1 MADAGRDAR
10 AKDRALLRR
19 DSTVARIRQI
29 QQLAIQA
36 TTDETARSQLVVAIQ
51 DLDAL
56 WSSFVVENNSVMDI
70 LSELGLLAEF
80 SVNLETDVRSL
91 VVEAKARCNVLQ
103 PAPVGSVDVGQQG
116 SYEVQVDTPCTSA
129 GSSKDC
135 TPPYPQM
142 ALAPAR
148 LPEIPLPYFDGEC
161 QHWPAFRDRF
171 SSLVAANPNIS
182 NTHKFYYLI
191 GCLHADP
198 QEVIKGF
205 TVSNDS
211 FTLAWDALV
220 ERYDKPRMLASSIM
234 NKLISAPVA
243 AFETQESLQ
252 SFLSVFD
259 ENIAILESLQIP
271 NLASFMLFSL
281 AARCLPTSSR
291 RLFESENTE
300 EYPSVQSV
308 IKFVK
313 ARQQVLEDAEIQAP
327 GSTSRPSK
335 PRSQGP
341 RRGSQAS
348 FVSATKIS
356 ALRCRL
362 CSGAHRLAD
371 CITFKAASVDE
382 RYNTVCTYRLCM
394 VCLGEGHMSFKCP
407 ESCSICNRR
416 HHALLHRDANLKPS
430 VPSAALLEQ
439 DGKPT
444 DP

>member
-1 MADAGRDAR
+1 MAEAGRDVR

-29 QQLAIQA
+29 HQLAIQS
-36 TTDETARSQLVVAIQ
+36 TTDETVQSQLVVAIQ

-56 WSSFVVENNSVMDI
+56 WSSFVIENNSVLDI
-70 LSELGLLAEF
+70 LSELGLLVEF
-80 SVNLETDVRSL
+80 SVNLETEVRAL
-91 VVEAKARCNVLQ
+91 VVETKAKCNVLQ
-103 PAPVGSVDVGQQG
+103 PAQVVSVDTVQHM
-116 SYEVQVDTPCTSA
+116 SYEVPVGISGTNTEASR
-129 GSSKDC
+129 DC

-171 SSLVAANPNIS
+171 QSLVASDPTIS

-191 GCLHADP
+191 GCLQADP

-205 TVSNDS
+205 TVANDS

-234 NKLISAPVA
+234 NELISAPVA
-243 AFETQESLQ
+243 ASETQASLQ
-252 SFLSVFD
+252 SFLSMFD
-259 ENIAILESLQIP
+259 DNLAILESLQIP

-291 RLFESENTE
+291 RLFESGNTE

-313 ARQQVLEDAEIQAP
+313 ARQQVLENAEIQAP
-327 GSTSRPSK
+327 GRSSQPIRPN
-335 PRSQGP
+335 SQGP
-341 RRGSQAS
+341 RRSSQAS
-348 FVSATKIS
+348 CVSTTRIS
-356 ALRCRL
+356 ALKCRL

-371 CITFKAASVDE
+371 CLTFKAASVDE

-407 ESCSICNRR
+407 ESCSICKRR
-416 HHALLHRDANLKPS
+416 HHALLHRVADPNPVCSVSCDA
-430 VPSAALLEQ
+430 SAGQ
-439 DGKPT
+439 NT
-444 DP
+444 D